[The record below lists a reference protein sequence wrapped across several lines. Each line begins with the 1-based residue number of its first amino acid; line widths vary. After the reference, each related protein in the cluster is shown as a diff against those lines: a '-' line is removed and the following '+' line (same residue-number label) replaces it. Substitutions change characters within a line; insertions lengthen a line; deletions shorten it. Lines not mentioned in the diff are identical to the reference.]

1 MRNSESYAETRGE
14 TAAGGLGF
22 GDWTGGM
29 ESGGDENRLPAVRE
43 TKAPGIE
50 KDGPMPIHGELFMGL
65 HRSVGI
71 SETDLVFSFCP
82 SFSIPAA

>member
-1 MRNSESYAETRGE
+1 KGE
-14 TAAGGLGF
+14 AAAASGQGISQEPGGP
-22 GDWTGGM
+22 
-29 ESGGDENRLPAVRE
+29 S
-43 TKAPGIE
+43 APGAEVQLTTASGTKPPEME

-82 SFSIPAA
+82 SFSIPGD

>member
-1 MRNSESYAETRGE
+1 MRGDAGKRCE
-14 TAAGGLGF
+14 AAPGGQDF
-22 GDWTGGM
+22 EDRTGGA
-29 ESGGDENRLPAVRE
+29 ESGGDENQLPTVRE
-43 TKAPGIE
+43 TKAADME

-82 SFSIPAA
+82 SFSTPAA

>member
-1 MRNSESYAETRGE
+1 MWPGRTKSC
-14 TAAGGLGF
+14 
-22 GDWTGGM
+22 
-29 ESGGDENRLPAVRE
+29 GDEGRLPTVSE
-43 TKAPGIE
+43 TKAAGME